1 MSSERDNPEMP
12 SGTQLKIVTLVSA
25 VGIGVFM
32 SSLDAS
38 IVVVILNNL
47 RSLYSYTVL
56 SLSEFGGIPQLTW
69 NFVDVTPTQIQWV
82 MLSYLLIMMAF
93 TVIAGDLGDRF
104 SNKRIFQYG
113 MIFFAIGSLFCYL
126 SIEFLTRS
134 IWWLV
139 LSRVI
144 QSLGATGMIANGM
157 ALVTRFT
164 TKKNRGTAVGIN
176 NVVISLA
183 VILGP
188 IFGTVINQYW
198 NIGGVFLI
206 NLPIA
211 VIGLTLVHFNIP
223 KTPPLAEKKTAD
235 YLGSFLFAAFLMI
248 LVLSFSV
255 FPETDTMPN
264 ARMLAGI
271 AFGFSLFILPFFIW
285 WERKTSYPLIDF
297 KMLKNK
303 KISIGLVTAIL
314 KHQGYIVIIFHFVLF
329 LPEFGITHTPIEL
342 GLVLSGIAVGMAIF
356 AAVSG
361 KLSNTVDAR
370 YLCTGAMMGVA
381 IMLAVLSALID
392 ANAHISLYVVSAIV
406 IGICIGMFQSP
417 NGNSIMSA
425 APKEKLGIA
434 SALHGLTTSVG
445 ISLGTAL
452 STAILALVAGL
463 ASTKNG
469 LPIYGEVNYAIGLKW
484 VFGVYAVITFLGAIL
499 SYFRG
504 PEDRSD
510 DEPVEKVMK
519 TH

>member
-1 MSSERDNPEMP
+1 MSSSNNDSEMP
-12 SGTQLKIVTLVSA
+12 SGTQLKIFTLVSA

-32 SSLDAS
+32 SSMDAS
-38 IVVVILNNL
+38 IVVVLL
-47 RSLYSYTVL
+47 
-56 SLSEFGGIPQLTW
+56 E
-69 NFVDVTPTQIQWV
+69 QIQANFGVSPPIVQWV
-82 MLSYLLIMMAF
+82 ILSYLLTMMAF
-93 TVIAGDLGDRF
+93 TVIAGDLGDRY

-113 MIFFAIGSLFCYL
+113 MILFAIGSLFCYL
-126 SIEFLTRS
+126 SIEFLVRS
-134 IWWLV
+134 IWYLV
-139 LSRVI
+139 FSRVI
-144 QSLGATGMIANGM
+144 QAVGATGMMANGM

-176 NVVISLA
+176 NVVISIA

-188 IFGTVINQYW
+188 VFGTVISQFW
-198 NIGGVFLI
+198 NLGGVFLI

-211 VIGLTLVHFNIP
+211 VIGLALVHFNIP
-223 KTPPLAEKKTAD
+223 KTPPLKERRTAD
-235 YLGSFLFAAFLMI
+235 HLGSLLFAMFLMI
-248 LVLSFSV
+248 LVLSFTI
-255 FPETDTMPN
+255 FPETETIPN
-264 ARMLAGI
+264 ARMWAGLAI
-271 AFGFSLFILPFFIW
+271 GFSLLVLPVFIW
-285 WERKTSYPLIDF
+285 WERKTSSPLIDF
-297 KMLKNK
+297 KMLKNR

-314 KHQGYIVIIFHFVLF
+314 KHQGYIVIIYQFSLF
-329 LPEFGITHTPIEL
+329 LPKFGITHTPIEL
-342 GLVLSGIAVGMAIF
+342 GLVLSGVAVGMAIF

-370 YLCTGAMMGVA
+370 YLCTGAMVGVA

-392 ANAHISLYVVSAIV
+392 VNAHLSIYIVSAIV

-445 ISLGTAL
+445 ISLGTAI

-463 ASTKNG
+463 ASSKNG
-469 LPIYGEVNYAIGLKW
+469 LPTYGEVNYAIGLKW
-484 VFGVYAVITFLGAIL
+484 VFGVYAVVTFLGAIL

-510 DEPVEKVMK
+510 DEPIEKVMK

>member
-1 MSSERDNPEMP
+1 
-12 SGTQLKIVTLVSA
+12 
-25 VGIGVFM
+25 
-32 SSLDAS
+32 
-38 IVVVILNNL
+38 
-47 RSLYSYTVL
+47 
-56 SLSEFGGIPQLTW
+56 
-69 NFVDVTPTQIQWV
+69 
-82 MLSYLLIMMAF
+82 MAF

>member
-1 MSSERDNPEMP
+1 MSSNNDSEIP
-12 SGTQLKIVTLVSA
+12 SGTQLKIFTLVSA
-25 VGIGVFM
+25 VGVGVFM

-38 IVVVILNNL
+38 IVVVIL
-47 RSLYSYTVL
+47 
-56 SLSEFGGIPQLTW
+56 EQIGADF
-69 NFVDVTPTQIQWV
+69 DVSPPILQWV
-82 MLSYLLIMMAF
+82 ILSYLLTMMAF
-93 TVIAGDLGDRF
+93 TMVAGDLGDRY

-113 MIFFAIGSLFCYL
+113 MVLFAIGSLFCYL
-126 SIEFLTRS
+126 SIEFLLRS
-134 IWWLV
+134 IWYLV
-139 LSRVI
+139 FSRVI
-144 QSLGATGMIANGM
+144 QAVGATGMMANGM

-183 VILGP
+183 VISGP
-188 IFGTVINQYW
+188 VFGSVISQYW
-198 NIGGVFLI
+198 HIGGVFLI

-223 KTPPLAEKKTAD
+223 KTSPLTERRTAD
-235 YLGSFLFAAFLMI
+235 YLGSFLFAVFLMI
-248 LVLSFSV
+248 LVLSFTV
-255 FPETDTMPN
+255 FPETDTIPN
-264 ARMLAGI
+264 ARMWAGI

-285 WERKTSYPLIDF
+285 WERKTSSPLIDF
-297 KMLKNK
+297 KMLKNR

-329 LPEFGITHTPIEL
+329 LPAFGITRTPIEL
-342 GLVLSGIAVGMAIF
+342 GLVLAGVAVGMAIF

-370 YLCTGAMMGVA
+370 YLCTGAMLSVA

-392 ANAHISLYVVSAIV
+392 VNAHLSLYIISAIV
-406 IGICIGMFQSP
+406 VGISIGMFQSP

-452 STAILALVAGL
+452 STAILALVVGL

-469 LPIYGEVNYAIGLKW
+469 LPMYGEVNWAIGLKW
-484 VFGVYAVITFLGAIL
+484 VFGVYAVITFL
-499 SYFRG
+499 
-504 PEDRSD
+504 
-510 DEPVEKVMK
+510 
-519 TH
+519 